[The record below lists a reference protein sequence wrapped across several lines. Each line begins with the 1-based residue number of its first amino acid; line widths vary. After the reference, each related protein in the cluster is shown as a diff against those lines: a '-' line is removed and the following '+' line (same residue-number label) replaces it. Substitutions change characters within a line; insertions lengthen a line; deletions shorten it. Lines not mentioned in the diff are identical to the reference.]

1 MIFLLTFLRTIEPL
15 SIEFEKSLKAIVRT
29 KILKRREYLEKS
41 GQICRNIYFVQ
52 KGLLRFDY
60 PLGHKSMS
68 HSFRKENEI
77 CASWYSF
84 FSQQPGV
91 INIRA
96 LERCILHCIDF
107 EDFCM
112 LTQKFPEFNII
123 CWTLIG
129 KYLRTTEQRLMQ
141 MWMQPAY
148 NRFQWLLSESPDLL
162 ERVSGKDLAS
172 YLGIGPA
179 MLCRL
184 KSRTSE
190 QINKA
195 EE

>member
-1 MIFLLTFLRTIEPL
+1 MIFLLTFLRTIQPL
-15 SIEFEKSLKAIVRT
+15 SVGLEKKIKAIVRT
-29 KILKRREYLEKS
+29 KILKRKEYLEKS

-84 FSQQPGV
+84 FSQQPG
-91 INIRA
+91 ILNIRA
-96 LERCILHCIDF
+96 LERCVIHYIDF

-112 LTQKFPEFNII
+112 LTQKFPEFNIM

-129 KYLRTTEQRLMQ
+129 KYLRTTDQRLMQ

-184 KSRTSE
+184 KSRISQ
-190 QINKA
+190 QINKV